1 MEELHKAEEEGNM
14 VEVAKQAARTVRIT
28 KEMKNDTIEL
38 LKAMGIPIVEA
49 PCEAEASAAELVK
62 NRKA

>member
-1 MEELHKAEEEGNM
+1 M

-28 KEMKNDTIEL
+28 KEMNNDTKEL